1 MVAIKSHDEM
11 VENILAVYKSA
22 TVEQIAMGKDW
33 YREANDEA
41 QILAIDSGYSV
52 EQAAGVIAATS
63 PLMSWAANKRLAKRI
78 IDGRGTVMDG
88 YLKHNLAKANSILN
102 GTSVWEAITANK
114 TRAFFECI
122 LHNGNTDI
130 VCVDRHAYGIACN
143 ERERSTQRNLSFTD
157 KQYAGIAEAYREA
170 ARTIGISAARVQAI
184 TWVVWRNRFWAE
196 GAFDGE

>member
-1 MVAIKSHDEM
+1 MVAIKGHDEM
-11 VENILAVYKSA
+11 VDNILTVFHSA
-22 TVEQIAMGKDW
+22 TTAQIKSGTEW

-52 EQAAGVIAATS
+52 EQCAGVIAATS

-78 IDGRGTVMDG
+78 VDGKGTVMDG
-88 YLKHNLAKANSILN
+88 YLKHNLAKANAILN
-102 GTSVWEAITANK
+102 GDSVWEQIRANK

-130 VCVDRHAYGIACN
+130 VCVDRHAYAIACN
-143 ERERSTQRNLSFTD
+143 ERERSTQRNLSITD
-157 KQYAGIAEAYREA
+157 KQYAGISEAYREA
-170 ARTIGISAARVQAI
+170 GRLLGIPAARVQAI
-184 TWVVWRNRFWAE
+184 TWIVWRNRYWAE